1 MIIGEHVRV
10 RAVERDDLPRFVEW
24 LNDPEVRRN
33 LAFYQ
38 PLSLPQEE
46 LWFEHNLSLPPGE
59 QTLSIDL
66 LSDDQ
71 WRHAGATGFKHHD
84 QRERSAE
91 VGIMIGLKEF
101 WNRGYGCEAMQ
112 LIVGHGFRNLNLNR
126 IFLQVFETNS
136 AGIRCYEKAG
146 FSHEGRQRE
155 ARFYEGHYID
165 VVLMSILKSEWQN
178 QFGDSQ

>member
-1 MIIGEHVRV
+1 MIVGERVRL
-10 RAVERDDLPRFVEW
+10 RAVEKHDLPRFVEW

-59 QTLSIDL
+59 QTLSIEL
-66 LSDDQ
+66 LSDDL
-71 WRHAGATGFKHHD
+71 WTHAGATGFKHHD

-101 WNRGYGCEAMQ
+101 WNRGYGFEAME
-112 LIVGHGFRNLNLNR
+112 LIVKHGFQNLNLNR
-126 IFLQVFETNS
+126 IFLQVFETNPG
-136 AGIRCYEKAG
+136 GIRCYEKAG
-146 FSHEGRQRE
+146 FKHEGRLRE

-165 VVLMSILKSEWQN
+165 VLLMSILKSEWQKII
-178 QFGDSQ
+178 GDSQ